1 MKTSARS
8 KPLGTDP
15 EDVKTDESLPLL
27 RTAGHLIRRAHRV
40 AAAIFTEEVDGILSP
55 NQFSTLLCLC
65 QEPGLHQIDLIG
77 RIAADRSTIND
88 MVSRL
93 EENGLLE
100 KRRSTVDER
109 KISLYVTEKGVATVA
124 KALPGSV
131 RAHDRVLAL
140 IPEELR
146 EAFLV
151 AVERIAEK
159 DEE

>member
-1 MKTSARS
+1 LNAKS
-8 KPLGTDP
+8 KASTD
-15 EDVKTDESLPLL
+15 SLSLR

-40 AAAIFTEEVDGILSP
+40 AAAIFSEEIDGILSP
-55 NQFSTLLCLC
+55 NQFSVLLCLC

-109 KISLYVTEKGVATVA
+109 KITLYVTEEGVAMVA

-131 RAHDRVLAL
+131 RAHDRVMDL
-140 IPEELR
+140 IPAELQEGFL
-146 EAFLV
+146 EAL
-151 AVERIAEK
+151 ERIAEQ
-159 DEE
+159 DEK

>member
-1 MKTSARS
+1 MNAKS
-8 KPLGTDP
+8 KASIDD
-15 EDVKTDESLPLL
+15 ERVKTTDSLPLR

-40 AAAIFTEEVDGILSP
+40 AAAIFTAEIEGILSP

-88 MVSRL
+88 MVARL

-109 KISLYVTEKGVATVA
+109 KITLYVTEKGVSAVA
-124 KALPGSV
+124 QALPGSV
-131 RAHDRVLAL
+131 RAHDRVMDL
-140 IPEELR
+140 IPTELR
-146 EAFLV
+146 GPFMEAL
-151 AVERIAEK
+151 ELIAEQDDK
-159 DEE
+159 